1 MIIISYFTVYAKDRN
16 RKRGINPPKND
27 IMISNQS
34 VLCFSPFMEK
44 DAVWKLMQD
53 LEDQFAKNIPVT

>member
-34 VLCFSPFMEK
+34 VLCMEK
-44 DAVWKLMQD
+44 DAVWKLM
-53 LEDQFAKNIPVT
+53 

>member
-1 MIIISYFTVYAKDRN
+1 MIIISYFTVYAKGRN

-44 DAVWKLMQD
+44 DAVWKLM
-53 LEDQFAKNIPVT
+53 

>member
-16 RKRGINPPKND
+16 RKRGINHPKND

-34 VLCFSPFMEK
+34 VLCFFPFYGKGCCME
-44 DAVWKLMQD
+44 VNV
-53 LEDQFAKNIPVT
+53 ES

>member
-1 MIIISYFTVYAKDRN
+1 MNVISVNMIIISYFTVYAKAEIE
-16 RKRGINPPKND
+16 KRGINPPKND

-44 DAVWKLMQD
+44 DAVWKLM
-53 LEDQFAKNIPVT
+53 